1 MKFKFSKLEF
11 LDRNWVGN
19 TKLNLGR
26 FLELSYMNPT
36 QTGRKIKGIGWQRA
50 KGISYIRY

>member
-19 TKLNLGR
+19 TKLNLER